1 MSIFKSSRT
10 GLSRSLIPAVVS
22 GILLA
27 GPGASG
33 TAIAES
39 VEDFPSKPIRFVTPY
54 PPGGSHSLHAGIIT
68 TVAEPYFDQPMIS
81 VIRAG
86 GGGVVGAAGVAEAEP
101 DGYTV
106 LFGDPTINSLR
117 PQVEDLP
124 YDVGDFV
131 PVARINYSPAVFV
144 VRADAPFSTMEE
156 MVQFAKD
163 NPDEL
168 VYSSDNVNGWTYTV
182 FELLKVK
189 TGTKMRG
196 VEFGGGGPAITQLLG
211 GNTMAYAGAPSVV
224 ADHVESGALKA
235 LCVTDNVAWET
246 MPDVKPCPDL
256 GYDVVFQFWRGVM
269 VPAETPQPIIDK
281 LSAGFAKLV
290 EDEGFLRL
298 IKSINSKVDFA
309 DHTAFSGLFAKEV
322 DDMAAIADSTK

>member
-1 MSIFKSSRT
+1 MNTSKKSEFKLRSSVI
-10 GLSRSLIPAVVS
+10 SAVLG
-22 GILLA
+22 GILCA
-27 GPGASG
+27 GIGASG
-33 TAIAES
+33 NAIAES

-68 TVAEPYFDQPMIS
+68 TVAEAHFEQPMIS
-81 VIRAG
+81 VIRSG
-86 GGGVVGAAGVAEAEP
+86 GGGVVGAAGVAEADP
-101 DGYTV
+101 DGYTI

-117 PQVEDLP
+117 PQVENLP
-124 YDVGDFV
+124 YEVSDFV

-163 NPDEL
+163 KPGEL
-168 VYSSDNVNGWTYTV
+168 IYSSDNVNGWTYTV

-189 TGTKMRG
+189 TGTEMRG

-224 ADHVESGALKA
+224 ADHIESGALKA
-235 LCVTDNVAWET
+235 LCVTDTVAWET

-256 GYDVVFQFWRGVM
+256 GYDVVFLFWRGAM
-269 VPAETPQPIIDK
+269 VPAGTPQPIIDK
-281 LSAGFAKLV
+281 LSAGFAGLV
-290 EDEGFLRL
+290 EDKGFLRL
-298 IKSINSKVDFA
+298 IGSINSKVAFA
-309 DHTAFSGLFAKEV
+309 DHETFFTLLAKEV
-322 DDMAAIADSTK
+322 DDMAAIAESMK